1 MTGTGKGKWWGICKD
16 LASAMKTGRQAIMHT
31 SQDGGQIEASVWR
44 WWILR
49 WKSSPSNTEK
59 QLYLIDLRNWVN
71 ERPQRAIDGRRR
83 WDMYPPMIEK
93 GHLKISAQPLFCCF
107 VQLCL
112 LGMAQGKGMS
122 TTFYQDWRPVY
133 QHLLDVLP
141 LNFVHTFT
149 MSRRWS
155 LKNFSSSAT
164 TRFIFVILSG
174 TFQQLFDS
182 LLYSC
187 PLQIH
192 HNNFGGDHP
201 DSSSW
206 KTFIFSKYLIN

>member
-49 WKSSPSNTEK
+49 WKSTPSNTEK
-59 QLYLIDLRNWVN
+59 QLYLIVLRNWLN
-71 ERPQRAIDGRRR
+71 ERPQRAMDGRRR

-93 GHLKISAQPLFCCF
+93 GHLKISVQPLFCCF

-122 TTFYQDWRPVY
+122 TTF
-133 QHLLDVLP
+133 L
-141 LNFVHTFT
+141 
-149 MSRRWS
+149 SRLIACIS
-155 LKNFSSSAT
+155 TPIGCIAIGFCTYIHSVQKMKPKE
-164 TRFIFVILSG
+164 RFF
-174 TFQQLFDS
+174 
-182 LLYSC
+182 
-187 PLQIH
+187 
-192 HNNFGGDHP
+192 
-201 DSSSW
+201 
-206 KTFIFSKYLIN
+206 